1 MEYNANAVKA
11 GVGLMAS
18 IGLGL
23 GLLLFFL
30 IDELNVDNQE
40 EFGDTIG
47 LVIGVAGTVLA
58 IMFCPIV
65 ASIVGAII
73 SKDFDDENDDIT
85 ESDIAELCKSKP
97 EKIQAYFSAW
107 ELEKECGVFS
117 VAKGKKIKEVE
128 GYRIWEN
135 KSSVILSWK
144 LPKSKKDLFRVL
156 EMSEWKDSD
165 ISFDELDGPDS
176 SKGYGS
182 TNYNSKGKELSS
194 VEDFDG
200 YGDTN
205 SDFGSD
211 YYSTEITILFKGK
224 KSVKF
229 SESSKA
235 WSVGLSGGEQ
245 KTLKDYDAVVAVIKK
260 IIK

>member
-1 MEYNANAVKA
+1 M
-11 GVGLMAS
+11 
-18 IGLGL
+18 
-23 GLLLFFL
+23 
-30 IDELNVDNQE
+30 
-40 EFGDTIG
+40 
-47 LVIGVAGTVLA
+47 
-58 IMFCPIV
+58 
-65 ASIVGAII
+65 
-73 SKDFDDENDDIT
+73 
-85 ESDIAELCKSKP
+85 
-97 EKIQAYFSAW
+97 
-107 ELEKECGVFS
+107 
-117 VAKGKKIKEVE
+117 
-128 GYRIWEN
+128 
-135 KSSVILSWK
+135 
-144 LPKSKKDLFRVL
+144 L

-194 VEDFDG
+194 VEDFHG
-200 YGDTN
+200 FGDTN

-211 YYSTEITILFKGK
+211 YYSTEITIFFKSK

-229 SESSKA
+229 SENSKV